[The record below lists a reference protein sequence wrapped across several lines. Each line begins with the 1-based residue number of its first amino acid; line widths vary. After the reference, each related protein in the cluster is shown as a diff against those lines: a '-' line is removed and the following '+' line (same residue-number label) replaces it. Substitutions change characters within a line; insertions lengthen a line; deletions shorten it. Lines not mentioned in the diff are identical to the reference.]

1 MSERPLS
8 ILHVIASLSPRY
20 GGPAKVAELCE
31 ALTERGNRVEIAT
44 TNIAGPLDPDV
55 PIGVA
60 VEHRGCAVTHF
71 QARWPRT
78 PATAPGL
85 VPWLRTHIRD
95 FDVLHVHGLYLFPTL
110 VSTFAARRARVPYV
124 HQPHG
129 ALTAYH
135 RAFHPARK
143 ALYETLFER
152 RNLRC
157 AAAVRYDSQ
166 RERDE
171 ALARSFPNGV
181 VIPPGTPTPSPGSRE
196 ARVPGRVVFLGR
208 LSAKKGVDVLLEA
221 LPLVIQAAPTAH
233 LVVAGPDEEGIGA
246 RLRERARV
254 LGVADRLTMHG
265 LVIGQ
270 EKVDLLRTASVV
282 AAPSIAESFGAT
294 VTEAMAV
301 ETPVVVTRGI
311 PIHEQIE
318 RNAAG
323 LVVDRTPR
331 TLAAGIGRI
340 LGDEALAAVLGENGR
355 LLVESE
361 YSWAEVAR
369 QVEELYREAV
379 SRTPLIPPPHITRR
393 GDEGSGVTTSVESDI
408 REVSAC
414 IGSAAN
420 ETGVA

>member
-8 ILHVIASLSPRY
+8 ILHVIASLAPRY

-31 ALTERGNRVEIAT
+31 SLAERGNRVEIAAT
-44 TNIAGPLDPDV
+44 TIDGPFDLDV
-55 PIGVA
+55 PIGVPI
-60 VEHRGCAVTHF
+60 EQRGCAVTHF
-71 QARWPRT
+71 QVRRPRT

-85 VPWLRTHIRD
+85 VPWLRKRVCD

-110 VSTFAARRARVPYV
+110 ASTFVARRSQVPYV

-129 ALTAYH
+129 ALTTYH
-135 RAFHPARK
+135 RAHHPARK

-157 AAAVRYDSQ
+157 AAAVRYDSEQ
-166 RERDE
+166 ERDD
-171 ALARSFPNGV
+171 ALARGFPEGV
-181 VIPPGTPTPSPGSRE
+181 VIPPGTPTPPPRPRE
-196 ARVPGRVVFLGR
+196 ARVPGRIAFLGR

-221 LPLVIQAAPTAH
+221 LPLVVLAAPAAH
-233 LVVAGPDEEGIGA
+233 LLVAGPDDEGIGEQ
-246 RLRERARV
+246 LRERARA
-254 LGVADRLTMHG
+254 LGVSDRLTLLG
-265 LVIGQ
+265 LVTGQ
-270 EKVDLLRTASVV
+270 EKVDLLCTASVV

-311 PIHEQIE
+311 PIHEQVD
-318 RNAAG
+318 RRSAG

-331 TLAAGIGRI
+331 AMAAGIQRI
-340 LGDEALAAVLGENGR
+340 LGDEALAARLGENGR

-369 QVEELYREAV
+369 RVEELYRDALN
-379 SRTPLIPPPHITRR
+379 RRLPLPARHTRI
-393 GDEGSGVTTSVESDI
+393 ESLP
-408 REVSAC
+408 
-414 IGSAAN
+414 GQGM
-420 ETGVA
+420 T

>member
-8 ILHVIASLSPRY
+8 ILHVIASLAPRY

-31 ALTERGNRVEIAT
+31 ALAERGNRVEIAT
-44 TNIAGPLDPDV
+44 TNIDGSLDMDV
-55 PIGVA
+55 PIGVP
-60 VEHRGCAVTHF
+60 VEQRGCAVTYF
-71 QARWPRT
+71 QVWRPRT

-85 VPWLRTHIRD
+85 VPWLRRHVRD

-110 VSTFAARRARVPYV
+110 VSTFAARRAHVPYV

-135 RAFHPARK
+135 RAHHAARK
-143 ALYETLFER
+143 ALYEALFER

-171 ALARSFPNGV
+171 ALARNFPHGF
-181 VIPPGTPTPSPGSRE
+181 VIPPGTPTPPPGPRG
-196 ARVPGRVVFLGR
+196 ARVPGRIVFLGR

-221 LPLVIQAAPTAH
+221 LPLVIPAAPTAH
-233 LVVAGPDEEGIGA
+233 LVVAGPDDEGIGEQ
-246 RLRERARV
+246 LRERARV
-254 LGVADRLTMHG
+254 LGIADRLTLLG
-265 LVIGQ
+265 LVTGQ
-270 EKVDLLRTASVV
+270 EKVDLLRTASVL
-282 AAPSIAESFGAT
+282 AAPSIDESFGAT

-301 ETPVVVTRGI
+301 ETPVIITRGI
-311 PIHEQIE
+311 PIHVQID
-318 RNAAG
+318 RQSAG

-331 TLAAGIGRI
+331 TIAAGIERI
-340 LGDEALAAVLGENGR
+340 LGDETLAANLGENGR

-379 SRTPLIPPPHITRR
+379 SRTPLIPPPHMTRR

>member
-1 MSERPLS
+1 VSERPLS
-8 ILHVIASLSPRY
+8 ILHVVASLAPRY

-31 ALTERGNRVEIAT
+31 ALAQRGNRVEIAT
-44 TNIAGPLDPDV
+44 TNIDGPFDLDV

-60 VEHRGCAVTHF
+60 VEQRGCAVTHF
-71 QARWPRT
+71 QVRRPRT
-78 PATAPGL
+78 PAMAPGL
-85 VPWLRTHIRD
+85 VPWLRKRVRD

-110 VSTFAARRARVPYV
+110 ASTFVARRSQVPYV

-135 RAFHPARK
+135 RAHHPARK
-143 ALYETLFER
+143 ALYEALFER

-171 ALARSFPNGV
+171 ALARNFPRGV
-181 VIPPGTPTPSPGSRE
+181 VIPPGAPTPPPGPRE
-196 ARVPGRVVFLGR
+196 ERVPGRIVFLGR

-221 LPLVIQAAPTAH
+221 LPLVIRAAPTAH
-233 LVVAGPDEEGIGA
+233 LVVAGPDDEGVGEQ
-246 RLRERARV
+246 LRERARA
-254 LGVADRLTMHG
+254 LGVAERLTLVG
-265 LVIGQ
+265 LVDGQ
-270 EKVDLLRTASVV
+270 QKVDLLRTASVL

-301 ETPVVVTRGI
+301 ETPVVVTHGI
-311 PIHEQIE
+311 PIHEQID
-318 RNAAG
+318 RQSAG

-331 TLAAGIGRI
+331 ALAAGIERI
-340 LGDEALAAVLGENGR
+340 LGDETLAASLGENGR

-369 QVEELYREAV
+369 RVEELYRDAI
-379 SRTPLIPPPHITRR
+379 SRALLIPAPHMH
-393 GDEGSGVTTSVESDI
+393 VE
-408 REVSAC
+408 AMK
-414 IGSAAN
+414 GQ
-420 ETGVA
+420 G